1 MVIPDPALP
10 QPLAK
15 ADAVP
20 THTGLNMLPT
30 QAWFTTNMDTEKP
43 VIYVKN
49 EIERC

>member
-1 MVIPDPALP
+1 
-10 QPLAK
+10 
-15 ADAVP
+15 
-20 THTGLNMLPT
+20 MLPT